1 MRVHSEDVLRKR
13 DVLTL
18 HRRVVM
24 MSVRQQIQ
32 SQGSTGIGII
42 IDFSVQ
48 EDDTKLRPTECF

>member
-1 MRVHSEDVLRKR
+1 
-13 DVLTL
+13 
-18 HRRVVM
+18 M

-48 EDDTKLRPTECF
+48 EDDTKLRPTECFWRTLFLMPEAYPWRYTSAF